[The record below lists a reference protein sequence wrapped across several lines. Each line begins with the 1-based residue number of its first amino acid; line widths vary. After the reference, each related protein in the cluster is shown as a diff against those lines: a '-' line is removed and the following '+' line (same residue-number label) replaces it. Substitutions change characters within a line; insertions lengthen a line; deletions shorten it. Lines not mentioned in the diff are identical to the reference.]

1 MKPII
6 AVVAPGSM
14 GSGVG
19 QRLAQNGA
27 DVITSLAGRG
37 AASAAR
43 AQAAGMRAVE
53 DAALADAEVILS
65 IVPPGSA
72 MALAERLAPVLR
84 TAARKPLYVDCN
96 AVSPQTVARIAAVIG
111 QTGAPFVDGGIIGG
125 PPRPGSTGTSIYVSG
140 PEAPRA
146 ARLREHGLEMKLL
159 GPTIGEASAL
169 KMSYAG
175 ITKGFTALGAAMML
189 AATRGGSAAAL
200 HAELAES
207 QKPLFAWLTRQVPT
221 MYPKAYRWVAE
232 MEEIADFAGEDAA
245 AGALFAAAARFY
257 ERIAADVDGEGR
269 ETAALTAFCRKP

>member
-1 MKPII
+1 
-6 AVVAPGSM
+6 
-14 GSGVG
+14 
-19 QRLAQNGA
+19 
-27 DVITSLAGRG
+27 
-37 AASAAR
+37 
-43 AQAAGMRAVE
+43 MRAVE

-72 MALAERLAPVLR
+72 MALAERLASVLR